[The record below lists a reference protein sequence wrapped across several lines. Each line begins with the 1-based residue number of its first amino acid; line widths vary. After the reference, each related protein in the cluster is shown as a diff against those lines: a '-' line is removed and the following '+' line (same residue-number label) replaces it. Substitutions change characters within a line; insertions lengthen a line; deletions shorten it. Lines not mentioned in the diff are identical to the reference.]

1 MDTGDLRGLVH
12 GDGPC
17 ASVYFDASSL
27 VELRWRAMRDQLEAQ
42 SAGEE
47 ILDALT
53 TAVLSGE
60 TPPGSTGRALIARG
74 DRIVLDRYLPLP
86 PSGYTA
92 RLSPLPY
99 LLPLVD
105 LAEAL
110 VPHVVIRLDHLG
122 ADLRGI
128 DHAGR
133 PVAVATVGG
142 RLPPSGERL
151 RAAELADIADEAAR
165 MITRLNAPL
174 LVLAGPL
181 RSRRAL
187 RNTLSPAHQHI
198 IVEVDA
204 DPRPGDI
211 RLDNVVQHLA
221 SRGNHDER
229 RAAVDRFL
237 DESSRLT
244 GTAVHG
250 MRAVLAALSAG
261 AVDTLLLSEPLV
273 GERTLWTDPTLTQIS
288 TTPHH
293 DLLQQRADEVLPN
306 AAVATEANIILV
318 GDRLRLH
325 EDVGALLRS

>member
-12 GDGPC
+12 GAGPC
-17 ASVYFDASSL
+17 VSLYFDASSL
-27 VELRWRAMRDQLEAQ
+27 VDLRWRAMRDQLEAQ
-42 SAGEE
+42 SAPEE
-47 ILDALT
+47 TLDALT
-53 TAVLSGE
+53 SAVLSGE
-60 TPPGSTGRALIARG
+60 LPPGSTGRALIARG
-74 DRIVLDRYLPLP
+74 AEIVLDRYLPLP
-86 PSGYTA
+86 PNGCTA

-105 LAEAL
+105 LAEPL
-110 VPHVVIRLDHLG
+110 VPHVVVRLDHLG

-142 RLPPSGERL
+142 RLPPSGQHL
-151 RAAELADIADEAAR
+151 RAAELADIAEEAVR
-165 MITRLNAPL
+165 MVTRLNAPL

-181 RSRRAL
+181 HSRRAL
-187 RNTLSPAHQHI
+187 RNALAPAHQHI
-198 IVEVDA
+198 VVEVDA

-229 RAAVDRFL
+229 RAVVDRFR

-244 GTAVHG
+244 GNAVHG
-250 MRAVLAALSAG
+250 MRSVLAALNSG
-261 AVDTLLLSEPLV
+261 AVATLLLSEPLV
-273 GERTLWTDPTLTQIS
+273 GERALWADPTLTQIS
-288 TTPHH
+288 LSPHH
-293 DLLQQRADEVLPN
+293 GLLRHRADEVLPN
-306 AAVATEANIILV
+306 AAVATRADIILV